1 MNAETNLWL
10 DAARQTVVSYRNM
23 IDASVSQLS
32 DEELFQRPAA
42 GINSVAIILRHLG
55 GNLRSRWT
63 NFLTTDGEKETR
75 DRDTEFLDWEGDRQS
90 LIEAFDTG
98 WSALVDALA
107 SIDHENVHQNV
118 LIRGEPHTVA
128 QAVTRSLTHVSYHVG
143 QIAIIARMV
152 HAGQWRWL
160 TIAPG
165 NSQTHNATTWG
176 TSASRSI
183 HAAVDDKPPQSSAKD
198 PSSRQ

>member
-1 MNAETNLWL
+1 MTNAETNLWL

-23 IDASVSQLS
+23 IDASVSQLG
-32 DEELFQRPAA
+32 DEELFQRPAE

-63 NFLTTDGEKETR
+63 DFFTSDGEKETR

-90 LIEAFDTG
+90 LIEAFDAG

-107 SIDHENVHQNV
+107 SIDHENVHQTV
-118 LIRGEPHTVA
+118 LIRGEPHTVT

-143 QIAIIARMV
+143 QIAIIARLV
-152 HAGQWRWL
+152 HTGQWQWL

-176 TSASRSI
+176 TAASRSV
-183 HAAVDDKPPQSSAKD
+183 HADVDRQGRDSDAKEA
-198 PSSRQ
+198 

>member
-1 MNAETNLWL
+1 MNLWL

-23 IDASVSQLS
+23 IDASVSQLG
-32 DEELFQRPAA
+32 DEELFQRPAE

-63 NFLTTDGEKETR
+63 DFFTSDGEKETR

-90 LIEAFDTG
+90 LIEAFDAG

-107 SIDHENVHQNV
+107 SIDHENVHQTV
-118 LIRGEPHTVA
+118 LIRGEPHTVP

-152 HAGQWRWL
+152 HTGQWHWL

-165 NSQTHNATTWG
+165 NSQAHNATTWG
-176 TSASRSI
+176 TAASRGV
-183 HAAVDDKPPQSSAKD
+183 HAENDHGKRDLGGNKEPRRK
-198 PSSRQ
+198 R